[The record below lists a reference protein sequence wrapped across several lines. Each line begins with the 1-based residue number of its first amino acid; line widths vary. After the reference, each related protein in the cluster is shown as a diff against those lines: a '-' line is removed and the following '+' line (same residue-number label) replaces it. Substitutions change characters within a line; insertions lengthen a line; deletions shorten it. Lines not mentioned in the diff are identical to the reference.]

1 MNTHLKKLIFAAIML
16 AAAFLLPFLTA
27 NLKEIGNMLC
37 PMHIPVLICGFVCGW
52 KYGLAVGAIAPILR
66 SLTVGMPQMF
76 PNALGMMFE
85 LAVYGLM
92 AGLLYKLLPKKL
104 PYIYVALVGAML
116 AGRAV
121 WGIVQFCC
129 MGFNASKFGFAEFWA
144 GAVANALPGIIIQI
158 FLIPAV
164 ILLLEKTKLLKTQ
177 V

>member
-1 MNTHLKKLIFAAIML
+1 MNTHLKKLIFAAVML
-16 AAAFLLPFLTA
+16 SAAFLLPFLTA

-52 KYGLAVGAIAPILR
+52 KYGLAVGALAPILR
-66 SLTVGMPQMF
+66 SLTIGMPQMF

-104 PYIYVALVGAML
+104 PYIYVALIGAML

-121 WGIVQFCC
+121 WGLAYWAITSA
-129 MGFNASKFGFAEFWA
+129 MGMDFTFIMFLTSAFVK
-144 GAVANALPGIIIQI
+144 ALPGIAIQI
-158 FLIPAV
+158 VLIPPIVLAV
-164 ILLLEKTKLLKTQ
+164 NKVRKAE